1 MKAFVIEQAGS
12 PEVLKLRDIP
22 SVEPTPDEVKI
33 RVRAFGLNRAET
45 YLRAGKMGPITAP
58 RVPGIEAVGE
68 VILDPSG
75 TFRTGQRVATAMGGM
90 QFGRN
95 GSYAEEVT
103 VLRSNV
109 ISLDGSTLSWEELAV
124 LPEAYLTVWGALDKS
139 LGIQSGQTLLV
150 RGATSSIG
158 LAAVTYAKARGLKV
172 IATTRSADNV
182 QRLREMGADEVVI
195 DNGAIAE
202 QVRQFIPQGVDGV
215 LEVVGA
221 ATLRDS
227 LKAVR
232 PFGAVSVIGLLGG
245 APVLEQLN
253 LMQDL
258 PAAVKLNFFGSALL
272 GTSDMPLQDSPLLWV
287 AKEVEAGRMPSI
299 RTKTFDFDQIPD
311 AHRLMES
318 NGAFGK
324 LVIKL

>member
-1 MKAFVIEQAGS
+1 MKAFVIEQAGA
-12 PEVLKLRDIP
+12 PDVLKLQDISSP
-22 SVEPTPDEVKI
+22 EPTSEEVKI
-33 RVRAFGLNRAET
+33 RVRALGLNRAET

-68 VILDPSG
+68 VIHDPSG

-90 QFGRN
+90 QFVRN

-109 ISLDGSTLSWEELAV
+109 ISLDGSKLSWEELAA

-139 LGIQSGQTLLV
+139 LGIQPGQTLLV

-172 IATTRSADNV
+172 IATTRSADKV
-182 QRLREMGADEVVI
+182 QRLRDMGADEVVI

-202 QVRQFIPQGVDGV
+202 QVLKLASQGVDGV

-221 ATLRDS
+221 ATVLDS

-232 PFGAVSVIGLLGG
+232 PFGVVSVMGLLGG
-245 APVLEQLN
+245 GPVLEQLN

-272 GTSDMPLQDSPLLWV
+272 GTPAMALKDSPLLWV

-299 RTKTFDFDQIPD
+299 CAKTFDFDQIPQ
-311 AHRLMES
+311 AHRLIES
-318 NGAFGK
+318 NEAFGK
-324 LVIKL
+324 LVVKI